1 MSCDLCQRIEA
12 AAPDT
17 VVFGDERFVVFQ
29 AGDVPGWLTIATRRH
44 AEGMDGLDDEEATEL
59 GRLLRRCAAA
69 LRSATGADRI
79 HAVYLG
85 ENARHC
91 HVGLFPRRPEQS
103 SLFGNE
109 SLLAEMRS
117 LGDPAAASALR
128 GTVRDALAG

>member
-12 AAPDT
+12 APPDT
-17 VVFGDERFVVFQ
+17 VVFADERFVVFQ
-29 AGDVPGWLTIATRRH
+29 AGDVPGWITIASRRH
-44 AEGMDGLDDEEATEL
+44 AEGMDGLDDTEAAGL
-59 GRLLRRCAAA
+59 GEVLRRSMAA

-91 HVGLFPRRPEQS
+91 HVGLFPRQPEQS

-109 SLLAEMRS
+109 SLLAEMGS
-117 LGDPAAASALR
+117 LGDPAAAGALR
-128 GTVRDALAG
+128 GRLRDALAG